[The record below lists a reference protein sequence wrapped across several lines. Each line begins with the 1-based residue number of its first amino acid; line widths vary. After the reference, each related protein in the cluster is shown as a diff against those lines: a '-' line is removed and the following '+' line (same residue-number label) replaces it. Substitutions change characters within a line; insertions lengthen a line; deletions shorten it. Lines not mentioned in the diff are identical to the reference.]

1 MGINAVSLLPSATE
15 MLYAVGVEPVGVSH
29 ECDYP
34 PEAREKP
41 SVTTTRVTGEGTS
54 AEINESV
61 ADAAEEGGVYD
72 VKVETLEE
80 LEPDVVLT
88 QAVCDVCAV
97 GDDVVRESVERID
110 ASPEIVSLHS
120 HTLDGVLDDVLTVGE
135 AVGHKEAAREAVMNL
150 RGRIDSLRERT
161 ADMPEECTVVLD
173 WLDPPMVAGHWVPE
187 LVEVAGG
194 TYPLAETGDAS
205 TPREWDEIVAAEPE
219 NIVAAPCGF
228 ELGQTV
234 RNFDEI
240 ADREGW
246 RELLAVE
253 HGRAYAADG
262 HNYFNRPG
270 PRLVDTAEILA
281 CALHPDEFGAPPAD
295 AVSTPVRV
303 R

>member
-1 MGINAVSLLPSATE
+1 METNAVSLLPSATE

-61 ADAAEEGGVYD
+61 AEAVEEGGVYEVD
-72 VKVETLEE
+72 METLEE
-80 LEPDVVLT
+80 LEPDVIVT

-97 GDDVVRESVERID
+97 GDDTVREAVESID
-110 ASPEIVSLHS
+110 ASPCVVSLHS

-135 AVGHKEAAREAVMNL
+135 AVERDQAAREAVENL
-150 RGRIDSLRERT
+150 RERLETLRERT
-161 ADMPEECTVVLD
+161 ANLRDERTVVLD
-173 WLDPPMVAGHWVPE
+173 WLDPPMVAVHWVPE
-187 LVEVAGG
+187 LVDVAGG

-205 TPREWDEIVAAEPE
+205 TPREWDEIVSVEPE
-219 NIVAAPCGF
+219 TLVAAPCGF

-240 ADREGW
+240 AEREGW
-246 RELLAVE
+246 RGLPAVE
-253 HGRAYAADG
+253 RGRAYAADG

-281 CALHPDEFGAPPAD
+281 CALHPEEFGAPPSD
-295 AVSTPVRV
+295 AMATPVRV